1 MTTRRALFASLA
13 AAAATAAATAD
24 RGAMPPV
31 ISYIP
36 EWDDLDADL
45 LARAEEKWSH
55 LFAKDER
62 DQDDAAE
69 DAYEDLLGPRSRE
82 LGRMRKR
89 AGQHSGRPLGVTGID
104 ALASVGLGK
113 LTGAIVGALVDDDNG
128 YVGPTYGS
136 IVAEEEWKKRVKAA
150 DERERV
156 FKANKEMEERREM
169 NLAGQVWDAGWKEGS
184 PPSRNPS
191 RLPNYSYLPPSNPT
205 AANWIARGRRSR
217 RALPPGAPSSTTALT
232 HLTLEQRAAKN
243 MRRGEKKPR
252 VDRARKNRA
261 RKKCARKNHARKKVQ
276 GVSAKNIK
284 ISKIKISKIKLFM
297 ICFIFIFINY
307 LK

>member
-1 MTTRRALFASLA
+1 MTTRRALLASLA
-13 AAAATAAATAD
+13 ALGATAD

-31 ISYIP
+31 IGYIP
-36 EWDDLDADL
+36 NPDDLDAAL
-45 LARAEEKWSH
+45 IALATEKWSH

-69 DAYEDLLGPRSRE
+69 DAYEDLLGPRSRD
-82 LGRMRKR
+82 LDRMSKR
-89 AGQHSGRPLGVTGID
+89 AGQHLGRPLGVTGID

-191 RLPNYSYLPPSNPT
+191 RLHNYSYFPPSNPT
-205 AANWIARGRRSR
+205 AANWIASGATPEALAAARCAIFDNCVDSSDTGAARREKYE
-217 RALPPGAPSSTTALT
+217 TW
-232 HLTLEQRAAKN
+232 
-243 MRRGEKKPR
+243 GEKAEGRP
-252 VDRARKNRA
+252 
-261 RKKCARKNHARKKVQ
+261 RKKKSRKKKMCKKKSRKKK
-276 GVSAKNIK
+276 GARCIR
-284 ISKIKISKIKLFM
+284 
-297 ICFIFIFINY
+297 
-307 LK
+307 